1 MAVPTPGIQTEV
13 NYFVKLESEFR
24 GVSPDS
30 LTTTDLQALAYGVR
44 LAASETGD
52 AERSQQLFKTADA
65 IDGLSDLTT
74 SDLDYLEKLA

>member
-1 MAVPTPGIQTEV
+1 MSIPTPGIQTEV
-13 NYFVKLESEFR
+13 NYFVKLEAEFR

-52 AERSQQLFKTADA
+52 PQRSKQLFQTADA

-74 SDLDYLEKLA
+74 SDIGYLEKLA